1 MKKIILSTLISSTA
15 LLATYSNNAY
25 IYKDPRIMSMG
36 GANVAAG
43 GYSSSIFSNPAGLR
57 GIPRSHGLEVELL
70 NAGVSASTSFAE
82 FAADLGDATADNDN
96 NGDGTNNDSQVA
108 AVGDVLNSYSGEHF
122 HVDASNYTSISRN
135 NINSAFTIGLLQ
147 SADFNFIPHGNGGT
161 ESLLEYYGR
170 AYGGLILGFA
180 KSFNAL
186 GGKLDVGIG
195 TKYIYQQSFEGGVS
209 ISELIENDTFFTD
222 HSNEAEYFG
231 IDFGATYSFWQDGFL
246 KPKLGVSILNLGL
259 FNPGISGA
267 EDIVDNYGK
276 QVMTVNAGASISPS
290 LPYLGTVV
298 FAADYMD
305 LTNTQEIRSYNFNNN
320 EVTTSVENAD
330 LMKKLRLGASWRFI
344 DNPLAMVTLNGG
356 MYQGEYTAGLDAQLL
371 FIKASLATYAE
382 QISPIAGDFVDRR
395 VMANI
400 GFGW

>member
-15 LLATYSNNAY
+15 LLATYSSNAY

-43 GYSSSIFSNPAGLR
+43 GFSSSVFSNPAGLR

-82 FAADLGDATADNDN
+82 FAQDLQDATSDS
-96 NGDGTNNDSQVA
+96 NGTSNDSQVA

-122 HVDASNYTSISRN
+122 HLDLSNYTSISRN
-135 NINSAFTIGLLQ
+135 NNSSAFSIGLLQ

-170 AYGGLILGFA
+170 AYGGVILGFA

-186 GGKLDVGIG
+186 GGKLDIGIG

-231 IDFGATYSFWQDGFL
+231 IDFGAIYSFWQDGAL
-246 KPKLGVSILNLGL
+246 KPKIGMSILNVGF
-259 FNPGISGA
+259 FNPGLSGA

-276 QVMTVNAGASISPS
+276 QVMTLNAGASISPTI
-290 LPYLGTVV
+290 PYLGTIVL
-298 FAADYMD
+298 AADYMD
-305 LTNTQEIRSYNFNNN
+305 LTNTQEIRSYNFSNN
-320 EVTTSVENAD
+320 EVTTSAENAD

-344 DNPLAMVTLNGG
+344 DNPIAMVTLNGG

-382 QISPIAGDFVDRR
+382 QIAPASGDFVDRR